1 MNSLNDSQ
9 RNKNVTYKWIYA
21 IRKKLQQKLHCM
33 TYHFARRK
41 YAFTYLSSSSMAFV
55 QSSMASVSFS
65 IWQSTQTVTV
75 LRTHFSWFCCVNCA
89 AVCHMQWQTNWWTEL
104 VIKCLPTSITLVSL
118 CINNFAVF
126 NTSCLGCVK
135 KPLGQISFKGIQ
147 IQRSDLKRVGYLQ
160 IWMGG
165 SWLRW
170 PSADQSQIEP
180 LFFFCVSSCI
190 VFRPH
195 PRTVNNLPFVCF
207 MTQELLSCCG
217 TFVISS

>member
-1 MNSLNDSQ
+1 MTLNE
-9 RNKNVTYKWIYA
+9 WIYA

-75 LRTHFSWFCCVNCA
+75 LRTHFSWFCCISCV

-104 VIKCLPTSITLVSL
+104 VIKCLPMSITLVLL

-135 KPLGQISFKGIQ
+135 KTTRPDFV
-147 IQRSDLKRVGYLQ
+147 QRYPDPKVRSEESWIPSDLNGRQLTA
-160 IWMGG
+160 
-165 SWLRW
+165 LAECW
-170 PSADQSQIEP
+170 PIPNRASI
-180 LFFFCVSSCI
+180 LLLCFFVHCI
-190 VFRPH
+190 
-195 PRTVNNLPFVCF
+195 
-207 MTQELLSCCG
+207 
-217 TFVISS
+217 